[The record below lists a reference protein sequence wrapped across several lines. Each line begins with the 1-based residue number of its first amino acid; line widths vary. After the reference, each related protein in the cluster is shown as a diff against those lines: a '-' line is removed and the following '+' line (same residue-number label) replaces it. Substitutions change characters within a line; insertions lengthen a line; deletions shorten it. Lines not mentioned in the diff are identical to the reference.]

1 MSEHWHWSR
10 ENWSGD
16 CNHVNVTFMNAT
28 WVRISC
34 QQYTTVFEY
43 FLETILVLMCIY
55 CISLLDKNA
64 RLREKLKEYDSL
76 QRALLV

>member
-1 MSEHWHWSR
+1 MSEHGHWLR
-10 ENWSGD
+10 KNWSGD

-28 WVRISC
+28 WVHISC

-55 CISLLDKNA
+55 CIRLLGKNA
-64 RLREKLKEYDSL
+64 HLREKLKEYDSL
-76 QRALLV
+76 QRVLLV